1 MRLVIISDTHGQHDQ
16 IKDMPE
22 GDILIHAGDFMNSGT
37 DLLEITSFNRWL
49 GEQRFKHRVVCAG
62 NHDKLFESDPGT
74 AKSLL
79 SNAHYLENS
88 GITLEGLRFWASP
101 YTPEFF
107 DWAFMYPRGTAAE
120 KYWEQIPENLDVLIT
135 HGPPFGILDQPA
147 PHKPNV
153 GCAELLVAVQRTKP
167 KVHVFG
173 HIHGGAGE
181 LERDGVRFVN
191 AAYLNERYKPKPPAG
206 RIRVIEL

>member
-37 DLLEITSFNRWL
+37 DLQEVTSFNRWL
-49 GEQRFKHRVVCAG
+49 GEQHFKYRIVCAG
-62 NHDKLFESDPGT
+62 NHDKVFESDPGT

-79 SNAHYLENS
+79 TNTHYLENS
-88 GITLEGLRFWASP
+88 GITLDGLRFWASP

-120 KYWEQIPENLDVLIT
+120 KYWDQIPENLDVLIT
-135 HGPPFGILDQPA
+135 H
-147 PHKPNV
+147 
-153 GCAELLVAVQRTKP
+153 
-167 KVHVFG
+167 
-173 HIHGGAGE
+173 
-181 LERDGVRFVN
+181 
-191 AAYLNERYKPKPPAG
+191 
-206 RIRVIEL
+206 